1 MFFDLHIMM
10 PFVRPPP
17 PLLWLLLPLLPL
29 PCRCGRIRIQR
40 PIWRRE
46 GQGRISRREEGS
58 MRISKMIPYE
68 EATPWIER

>member
-29 PCRCGRIRIQR
+29 ACRCGRIRI
-40 PIWRRE
+40 
-46 GQGRISRREEGS
+46 
-58 MRISKMIPYE
+58 
-68 EATPWIER
+68 